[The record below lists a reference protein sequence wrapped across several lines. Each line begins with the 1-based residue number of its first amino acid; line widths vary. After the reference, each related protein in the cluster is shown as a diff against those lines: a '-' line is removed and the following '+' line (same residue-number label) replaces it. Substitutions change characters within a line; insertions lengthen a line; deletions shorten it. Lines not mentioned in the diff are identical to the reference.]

1 MVTIQT
7 DGILPD
13 PDVPGAW
20 VVRVGGAD
28 QSWIDPLDPTRLE
41 FDYVQRIAAHVD
53 AHAPAGERLRV
64 VHIGGAGM
72 SLARYVAHTRPRS
85 AQIVCEPDAELTAA
99 VREKAPLPRN
109 SGIKVRSV
117 DGRTGLL
124 AMPDEYADVIIV
136 DAFKGLVVP
145 AELVTVEAF
154 AEYRRVLRRGGLLV
168 MNVTDRLP
176 FDWTRRVLAG
186 MRLYFPERTMSAEP
200 STLKG
205 RRKGNLVLA
214 GSTGT
219 IPVER
224 LAREAARA
232 VFTYRMLHGTQLD
245 STIGGAQPMHDG
257 SAEDS
262 PNVTGDTALW
272 FR

>member
-1 MVTIQT
+1 ML

-28 QSWIDPLDPTRLE
+28 QSWIDPDDPTRLE
-41 FDYVQRIAAHVD
+41 FDYVQRIAAHID
-53 AHAPAGERLRV
+53 AHAPEGQRLRV

-72 SLARYVAHTRPRS
+72 TLARYVAHTRPRS
-85 AQIVCEPDAELTAA
+85 AQIVCEPDEELTAA
-99 VREKAPLPRN
+99 VRERAPLPKQ
-109 SGIKVRSV
+109 SGIKVRPV
-117 DGRTGLL
+117 DGRTGLA
-124 AMPDEYADVIIV
+124 AMPDDYADIIIV
-136 DAFKGLVVP
+136 DAFVGMVVP
-145 AELVTVEAF
+145 ADLVTVEAF
-154 AEYRRVLRRGGLLV
+154 AAYRRVLHVGGLLV
-168 MNVTDRLP
+168 MNVTDKLP
-176 FDWTRRVLAG
+176 FAWARRVLAG
-186 MRLYFPERTMSAEP
+186 MRIYFTERTLSAEP

-214 GSTGT
+214 GSTDPL
-219 IPVER
+219 PVDH
-224 LAREAARA
+224 LSREAARA
-232 VFTYRMLHGTQLD
+232 VFTYRMISGSQLE

-262 PNVTGDTALW
+262 PNLTGDTALW